1 MWGGNRIPALG
12 GTSDSQSAGAGSS
25 GCLATGRSRFRQL
38 LEVQVLPPLD
48 ALLPATH
55 VWREPICLL
64 NLADT
69 RRATAGPASPL
80 GCRFALP

>member
-1 MWGGNRIPALG
+1 
-12 GTSDSQSAGAGSS
+12 
-25 GCLATGRSRFRQL
+25 GRSRFRQL

-69 RRATAGPASPL
+69 R
-80 GCRFALP
+80 